1 MKHPAAKPFQSS
13 RPRPTAA
20 STDAAPAAVPE
31 PLPTPPEATTP
42 ALPQTV
48 SAAHAP
54 TLTERT
60 EPMNSPAK
68 DIKTAPAP
76 SAWDDMDGV
85 QALSIIANPI
95 MMADADMVIRF
106 VNEAAYQM
114 FEAIEADIRR
124 DLPNFRA
131 RDVLNKS
138 VDVFHK
144 NPAYQRGIMNQLKA
158 RHDGKFTVGG
168 RHMAFR
174 ATPHFDANGVT
185 KGVIV
190 EWQDR
195 TKIIEADAQV
205 KILLDRINTMVT
217 EHDIGEIDE
226 VISTEGMTPE
236 YASVANG
243 VNTMVQGHITTKKK
257 VVAALTELALGDFN
271 VQLEQ
276 FPRKKAFLN
285 DVFESV
291 RNNFGDLIA
300 EINRMS
306 RAIVSGD
313 LDLTIETSK
322 YNGAFR
328 TIVSAYEETFTHL
341 NQVFSTISRQVDQV
355 AITVEQL
362 SSSSQSLANNSQVQ
376 STAVDEVSAS
386 SEETESQVRAN
397 AQSATRANTL
407 VVGASTVAAE
417 GREKI
422 TEMVKAMDGIR
433 ASSLDIAKIIK
444 VIDEIAFQTNL
455 LALNAAVEAARAGQ
469 HGRGFAVVAQEVRN
483 LAGRSAKA
491 ARETSDLIE
500 GATTRVQAGV
510 KIADETS
517 KSFAVIVNDIEEV
530 KTIVREISTASEE
543 QSRGVAQINL
553 SIGEIAKTALAT
565 SQQADE
571 LASGAAEMAAATA
584 SMRAEVGRFKLRK
597 VDTKLHTLSSLDQIP
612 ADLLAQLQSM
622 LAAQMGGAA
631 PAPTV
636 NGAANRATA
645 PRLADH
651 DRRGFSGF

>member
-13 RPRPTAA
+13 RPRPTA
-20 STDAAPAAVPE
+20 STAVAAPVAVPN
-31 PLPTPPEATTP
+31 LQPTPPEATSP
-42 ALPQTV
+42 AQTQTV
-48 SAAHAP
+48 SAAPAP

-68 DIKTAPAP
+68 DIKPAPAT

-85 QALSIIANPI
+85 QALSIITNPI

-114 FEAIEADIRR
+114 FEAIEADIRK
-124 DLPNFRA
+124 DLPHFRA
-131 RDVLNKS
+131 REVLGKS

-174 ATPHFDANGVT
+174 ATPHFDADGAT

-195 TKIIEADAQV
+195 TVVLEAESQIAELLSQLDTMSAAHDAGDIDV
-205 KILLDRINTMVT
+205 VINSSAMN
-217 EHDIGEIDE
+217 
-226 VISTEGMTPE
+226 PKF
-236 YASVANG
+236 AAVAEG
-243 VNTMVQGHITTKKK
+243 VNAMVQGHIATKKK
-257 VVAALTELALGDFN
+257 VVAALTELALGNID
-271 VQLEQ
+271 VELET
-276 FPRKKAFLN
+276 FPRQKAFLN
-285 DVFESV
+285 VAFESI
-291 RNNFGDLIA
+291 RGNFKDLA
-300 EINRMS
+300 DEIRTMS
-306 RAIVSGD
+306 NAIVSGD
-313 LDLTIETSK
+313 LGLAIDVTK
-322 YNGAFR
+322 YKGAFH
-328 TIVSAYEETFTHL
+328 TIVSSFEDAFVHL
-341 NQVFSTISRQVDQV
+341 NRVFSTISEQVDQV

-362 SSSSQSLANNSQVQ
+362 SSSSQSLANNSQIQ

-517 KSFAVIVNDIEEV
+517 KSFAVIVNDIDEV

-597 VDTKLHTLSSLDQIP
+597 VETKLKALSSLDQIP
-612 ADLLAQLQSM
+612 ADLLAQLQAM

-631 PAPTV
+631 PAPVV

-645 PRLADH
+645 PRVADH